1 MMHVDVYEK
10 WWIGLSIAVLAVF
23 AAAIGLSGFMASI
36 QVPVPEARVNPN
48 TVSQEGSFAEPGLRE
63 LAPGK
68 YEAYIRAE
76 ANPWKFRPDEI
87 RIPAGSTVTFY
98 LTSADVQHGFNI
110 HNTNINMMALPG
122 QVSKLT
128 VNFDTPGEYPYVCHE
143 YCGVGHQN
151 MYGKIIVE
159 P

>member
-10 WWIGLSIAVLAVF
+10 WWIGLSIAVLAIF

-48 TVSQEGSFAEPGLRE
+48 MVSQEGPFAEPGLRE

-110 HNTNINMMALPG
+110 QNTNINMMALPG
-122 QVSKLT
+122 QISKLT
-128 VNFDTPGEYPYVCHE
+128 VTFDTPGEYPYICHE

>member
-10 WWIGLSIAVLAVF
+10 WWIGLGVAMLLIF
-23 AAAIGLSGFMASI
+23 AGAIGTSGFAASI
-36 QVPVPEARVNPN
+36 QVPQPEARIDPK
-48 TVSQEGSFAEPGLRE
+48 TVTTEGPFAEPGLRE

-68 YEAYIRAE
+68 YEAYILAQ
-76 ANPWKFRPDEI
+76 ASPWKFSPAEI
-87 RIPAGSTVTFY
+87 RVPVGSTVTFY
-98 LTSADVQHGFNI
+98 ITSADVQHGFDLY
-110 HNTNINMMALPG
+110 NTNINMMALPG
-122 QVSKLT
+122 QISKLT
-128 VNFDTPGEYPYVCHE
+128 VTFDTPGEYPYVCHE

>member
-1 MMHVDVYEK
+1 MMHVDIYEK
-10 WWIGLSIAVLAVF
+10 WWIGLGIAMLLIF
-23 AAAIGLSGFMASI
+23 AGAIGTSGFAASI
-36 QVPVPEARVNPN
+36 QVPQPEARIDPK
-48 TVSQEGSFAEPGLRE
+48 TVTTEGPFAEPGLHE

-68 YEAYIRAE
+68 YEAYILAQ
-76 ANPWKFRPDEI
+76 ASPWKFLPAEI
-87 RIPAGSTVTFY
+87 RVPVGSTVTFY
-98 LTSADVQHGFNI
+98 ITSADVQHGFDL

-122 QVSKLT
+122 QISKLT
-128 VNFDTPGEYPYVCHE
+128 VTFDTPGEYPYICHE